1 MNGLSAWF
9 FGSAILYGLLGL
21 LLGNVMGASGDH
33 SQMPTHAHIM
43 LIGWVSFAI
52 FGMFYHV
59 FPERA
64 RALLARLHFW
74 LGQVSFLALVIALF
88 LIFSGRIAAGE
99 PIAAVASVAYLMSM
113 LLFALV
119 ALPALRRSG

>member
-1 MNGLSAWF
+1 MSGLPAWF

-21 LLGNVMGASGDH
+21 LLGNIMGASGDH
-33 SQMPTHAHIM
+33 SQMPTHAHVM

-64 RALLARLHFW
+64 RALPARLHFW
-74 LGQVSFLALVIALF
+74 LAQVSFLALAVGLF
-88 LIFSGRIAAGE
+88 LIFSGRIAGE
-99 PIAAVASVAYLMSM
+99 PIAAIASVAYLLSM
-113 LLFALV
+113 LLFGLV
-119 ALPALRRSG
+119 VLPVLRRVG